1 MEKQLIQNLEQRMD
15 DSKDNELIVQM
26 SNWFVSFLEAYRS
39 IIESYGYCWKV
50 MGLMMMRR
58 KG

>member
-1 MEKQLIQNLEQRMD
+1 MD

-39 IIESYGYCWKV
+39 IIESCGYCWKV
-50 MGLMMMRR
+50 MELMMRWR